1 MCDTFSTRPPSA
13 GRLIA
18 VGFQTTQHDSPAAV
32 RHDRALERRVRLKF
46 DDDFVVLVHVTR
58 RVRGDRAWSQRNVEH
73 ALLPFLNE

>member
-32 RHDRALERRVRLKF
+32 RHDRALQRRVRLKF
-46 DDDFVVLVHVTR
+46 DDDFVVLVDVTR
-58 RVRGDRAWSQRNVEH
+58 RVRGDRARGQRNVGH
-73 ALLPFLNE
+73 ARVACLNE